1 MLRNRWNESLKP
13 VDLNLY
19 FDFLQVEKYVMET
32 GNLRDHVSR
41 LNHRADAETSSV
53 TCMKLAFD
61 KVFLILLF
69 YTVDI

>member
-1 MLRNRWNESLKP
+1 
-13 VDLNLY
+13 
-19 FDFLQVEKYVMET
+19 VEKFVLET

-61 KVFLILLF
+61 KVTNNHFELTRLPEPGSLSKTRF
-69 YTVDI
+69 RDF